1 VPARALL
8 TASLLLAGCTSVPPE
23 RIERD
28 RVILAAI
35 QPCKER
41 HAERLYNTDMMSVM
55 PDGTVRFWY
64 KGDNVHSADEI
75 RQCLTETTKGL
86 RVGPWRAGR
95 LVRAGPAEV
104 AGSAAGKDLLVPVRI
119 NGVPGTMVARTGADF
134 SFVTFAYAKR
144 AGVRVMG
151 ESPTIR
157 VRVGGLSVFKPYA
170 RANTLEVGDARVE
183 SMDVVVYEQVTDVPS
198 ADGILGRPFF
208 SHFKV
213 NIDRANNRV
222 TLEPTKRP

>member
-1 VPARALL
+1 MVARALL
-8 TASLLLAGCTSVPPE
+8 AGLLLAGCTSIPPE

-41 HAERLYNTDMMSVM
+41 YAERLYNTDMMSVL
-55 PDGTVRFWY
+55 PDGTVRFFY
-64 KGDNVHSADEI
+64 KGDNVQAAGEI
-75 RQCLTETTKGL
+75 RQCLTDTTKGL
-86 RVGPWRAGR
+86 RLGPWQAGR

-104 AGSAAGKDLLVPVRI
+104 EGNPAGKELLVPVRV

-134 SFVTFAYAKR
+134 SFVTFAYAQR

-157 VRVGGLSVFKPYA
+157 VRVGGLSVVKPYA
-170 RANTLEVGDARVE
+170 RANTIDVGDARVE
-183 SMDVVVYEQVTDVPS
+183 SMDVVVYEQVTDLPG
-198 ADGILGRPFF
+198 ADGVLGKPFF
-208 SHFKV
+208 SHFKM
-213 NIDRANNRV
+213 NIDRANNRM
-222 TLEPTKRP
+222 TLEPIKRP